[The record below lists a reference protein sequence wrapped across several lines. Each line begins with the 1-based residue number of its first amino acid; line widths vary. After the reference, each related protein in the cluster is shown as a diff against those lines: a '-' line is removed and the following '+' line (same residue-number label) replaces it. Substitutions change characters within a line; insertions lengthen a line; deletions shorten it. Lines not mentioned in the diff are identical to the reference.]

1 MKLGDRLIR
10 RALGMRGQVKQA
22 DYRFDTMGNVL
33 WPCATNIGSLIGA
46 IAGEPDR
53 KWLSEQDKESFMH
66 RLLGLLP
73 GVGAYRNQRR
83 SAYANSDAAK
93 ADMKDADKLR
103 GLRNLLAGGVEDAKG
118 ATKTASAQDIGAGMG
133 RMLDAAS
140 RRQQELSRAVDGPIS
155 RYVRGAALRHPG
167 ATMEG
172 AKAGAQLG
180 AVASDVAPGAAL
192 GGVGAMLLAAAL
204 GSENWG
210 KWGLAGA
217 LAGGAANGAYNAM
230 A

>member
-1 MKLGDRLIR
+1 MIR

-22 DYRFDTMGNVL
+22 GYWFDTMGNVL
-33 WPCATNIGSLIGA
+33 WPFATNIGSLIGA
-46 IAGEPDR
+46 VAGEPDR
-53 KWLSEQDKESFMH
+53 KWLSEQDKESFKH

-83 SAYANSDAAK
+83 SAYAKSDAAK

-103 GLRNLLAGGVEDAKG
+103 GLRNLLAGGATDAKG
-118 ATKTASAQDIGAGMG
+118 ATKTASLKTASAQDIGAGMG

-180 AVASDVAPGAAL
+180 AVASDVAPGTAL
-192 GGVGAMLLAAAL
+192 GGIGAMLLAAAL

-217 LAGGAANGAYNAM
+217 LAGGAANGVYNAN

>member
-10 RALGMRGQVKQA
+10 RALGMR
-22 DYRFDTMGNVL
+22 N
-33 WPCATNIGSLIGA
+33 SL
-46 IAGEPDR
+46 AG
-53 KWLSEQDKESFMH
+53 
-66 RLLGLLP
+66 
-73 GVGAYRNQRR
+73 
-83 SAYANSDAAK
+83 AAK
-93 ADMKDADKLR
+93 
-103 GLRNLLAGGVEDAKG
+103 GTEGT
-118 ATKTASAQDIGAGMG
+118 TKTASAQNIGSDMG

-140 RRQQELSRAVDGPIS
+140 RRQKELSRAVDGPFS

-204 GSENWG
+204 GSKNWG

-217 LAGGAANGAYNAM
+217 LAGGAANGVYNAN